1 MRARKSPA
9 LFALTFFALGAAGPA
24 ALSPLI
30 DSLTLPLWAEVAT
43 RVATCLGWGFS
54 MGALVGP
61 LWARRAIEAEQ
72 RKLVNDRGFYTTE
85 ELAERFSVASES
97 DRDDDHL

>member
-1 MRARKSPA
+1 MRARKSPV
-9 LFALTFFALGAAGPA
+9 LFAVTFFALGAAGPA

-30 DSLTLPLWAEVAT
+30 DSLTLPLWAEVAA

-54 MGALVGP
+54 MGAIVGP

-72 RKLVNDRGFYTTE
+72 RKLVNDREFYTTE
-85 ELAERFSVASES
+85 ELAERFGIDSSK
-97 DRDDDHL
+97 DDER